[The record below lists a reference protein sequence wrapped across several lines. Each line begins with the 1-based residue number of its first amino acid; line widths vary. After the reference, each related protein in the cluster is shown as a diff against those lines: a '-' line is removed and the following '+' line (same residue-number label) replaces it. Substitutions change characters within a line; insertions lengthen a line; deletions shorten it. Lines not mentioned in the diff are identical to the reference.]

1 MKPIPSL
8 LRSFQ
13 SKKIVQSSPKS
24 GPSCPKTSDADPN
37 TPERPIQPPQRVRNR
52 SAALSLKD
60 VRTAALGLRRS
71 GRESSL
77 DRPESTESQ
86 RNGSRSS
93 SNLAAKSRKLPI
105 KLPEKYE
112 ILGEFFD
119 RMESSIRLLKTK
131 RRTRTFTN
139 ISKGVESMMDRR
151 FTHKHLAQMKHILPE
166 VIEIEKVLSCD
177 EQTLCMKSD
186 LQITLQG
193 DALES
198 KLEEKK
204 GSEYTDLRKVFRSR
218 LLEFFKAYPEVD
230 DIPEEP
236 LPEPFNQSKPNVSM
250 STNPTSM
257 LSLPAGSSS
266 DTLTVDNGMVA
277 SHLSRSIVRRFVG
290 KVPIPESKKSQVL
303 AITSQ
308 PSPPPIAIL
317 ENSGSSSGNSSSSVI
332 SHIKPSSKLPII
344 QSQLSS
350 DEYLV
355 GRSTSSLEGNGV
367 DTVGQMEK
375 KQSFQMEIDQRQV
388 TPAKDILTP
397 ARLRTSTPDL
407 QTPKRSC
414 ISHDDDVTVSPD
426 KLLRRPPTIRTLL
439 FPTPVKNN
447 QAKDEMNNQGRSS
460 FDADIVKLLPESLL
474 QSIREKERKVAEGC
488 DIAISQAKRRRQ
500 MISCLPKLFNMIHLI
515 FQSANRCVLTKEELI
530 HKTITS
536 HYDIVDRYEIEEQ
549 FKLLL
554 ELVPDWISEKVGFSG
569 DVLLSVNKTS
579 SPDLIRRTL
588 AKAL

>member
-177 EQTLCMKSD
+177 EQTLCMKPD

-250 STNPTSM
+250 SM

-317 ENSGSSSGNSSSSVI
+317 ENSGSSNGNSSSSVI

>member
-1 MKPIPSL
+1 MKPIQSP

-24 GPSCPKTSDADPN
+24 GLSCPKTTDADPN
-37 TPERPIQPPQRVRNR
+37 TPERPIQPPQRVLIGFV
-52 SAALSLKD
+52 SD
-60 VRTAALGLRRS
+60 
-71 GRESSL
+71 
-77 DRPESTESQ
+77 
-86 RNGSRSS
+86 
-93 SNLAAKSRKLPI
+93 
-105 KLPEKYE
+105 
-112 ILGEFFD
+112 FD
-119 RMESSIRLLKTK
+119 REP
-131 RRTRTFTN
+131 
-139 ISKGVESMMDRR
+139 G
-151 FTHKHLAQMKHILPE
+151 
-166 VIEIEKVLSCD
+166 
-177 EQTLCMKSD
+177 
-186 LQITLQG
+186 G

-236 LPEPFNQSKPNVSM
+236 LAEPFNRSKPNVSM
-250 STNPTSM
+250 STNPTKDA
-257 LSLPAGSSS
+257 LIACW
-266 DTLTVDNGMVA
+266 
-277 SHLSRSIVRRFVG
+277 SIVRRFVG

-317 ENSGSSSGNSSSSVI
+317 ENSGSSNGNSSSSVI

-350 DEYLV
+350 DESLV
-355 GRSTSSLEGNGV
+355 GRSTSSLDGNGV

-397 ARLRTSTPDL
+397 SRLRTSTPDL

-500 MISCLPKLFNMIHLI
+500 MIACLPKLFNMIHLI

-588 AKAL
+588 AEAL

>member
-1 MKPIPSL
+1 METRGGDGEAR
-8 LRSFQ
+8 LRWRREAAMEKQGGVEWSADDQ
-13 SKKIVQSSPKS
+13 REKKRGRKRKGERPRRRKRKSPKVS
-24 GPSCPKTSDADPN
+24 RGGKKMKKT
-37 TPERPIQPPQRVRNR
+37 
-52 SAALSLKD
+52 
-60 VRTAALGLRRS
+60 
-71 GRESSL
+71 
-77 DRPESTESQ
+77 
-86 RNGSRSS
+86 
-93 SNLAAKSRKLPI
+93 
-105 KLPEKYE
+105 
-112 ILGEFFD
+112 F
-119 RMESSIRLLKTK
+119 
-131 RRTRTFTN
+131 N
-139 ISKGVESMMDRR
+139 IYR
-151 FTHKHLAQMKHILPE
+151 
-166 VIEIEKVLSCD
+166 
-177 EQTLCMKSD
+177 
-186 LQITLQG
+186 
-193 DALES
+193 
-198 KLEEKK
+198 
-204 GSEYTDLRKVFRSR
+204 
-218 LLEFFKAYPEVD
+218 VD

-236 LPEPFNQSKPNVSM
+236 LLRSLSIDQSR
-250 STNPTSM
+250 M
-257 LSLPAGSSS
+257 LVNCEAICGEGS
-266 DTLTVDNGMVA
+266 DT
-277 SHLSRSIVRRFVG
+277 
-290 KVPIPESKKSQVL
+290 ESKKSQVL